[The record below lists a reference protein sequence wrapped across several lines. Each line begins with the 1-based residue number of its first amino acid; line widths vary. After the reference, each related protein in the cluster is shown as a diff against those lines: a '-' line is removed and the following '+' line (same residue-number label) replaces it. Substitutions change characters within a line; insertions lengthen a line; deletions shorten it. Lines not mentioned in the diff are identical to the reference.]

1 MHFYHILVQKAMLP
15 REISTTNYNG
25 CCIKHLKLY
34 REHLMHSPSSRSLDA
49 KRTFKGV
56 EVAQHSQTD
65 LQ

>member
-1 MHFYHILVQKAMLP
+1 MLP